1 MNPIN
6 YAKGLLDELE
16 TAARTGAKD
25 LEKQVRN
32 ELEAI
37 APEARKAIAELRGL
51 VDPKTVKT
59 ATGEEV
65 PTTAVADIHAVGQR
79 LDEVL
84 GDSKRTTRA
93 AAAPEKAVPPA
104 AK

>member
-16 TAARTGAKD
+16 TAVRTGSKD
-25 LEKQVRN
+25 LEQQVRA

-51 VDPKTVKT
+51 VDPKTIKT
-59 ATGEEV
+59 STGEEV
-65 PTTAVADIHAVGQR
+65 PTTAVADIHAVGER

-84 GDSKRTTRA
+84 GGSKRTTKA
-93 AAAPEKAVPPA
+93 AAAPEKAVQPPA
-104 AK
+104 K

>member
-6 YAKGLLDELE
+6 YARGLLDELE
-16 TAARTGAKD
+16 TAVRTGAKD
-25 LEKQVRN
+25 LEQQVRA

-51 VDPKTVKT
+51 VDPKTIT
-59 ATGEEV
+59 TSNGEEV
-65 PTTAVADIHAVGQR
+65 PTTAVADIHAVGRR

-84 GDSKRTTRA
+84 GDFKRTAKTA
-93 AAAPEKAVPPA
+93 GAPQTATPPA